1 MRGGENQKFLR
12 ARVHG
17 HGEILSNKMGTWVK
31 RGRGTGGSGCGG
43 EVNKDKTRGNQ
54 KDQKS
59 LETSELKK

>member
-1 MRGGENQKFLR
+1 
-12 ARVHG
+12 
-17 HGEILSNKMGTWVK
+17 MGTWVK